1 RAFVANLLTAHC
13 GRTPGSVRRLKS
25 TFTRPLVAA
34 LRACALGGGM
44 LGACG
49 LAGCAQTADPN
60 ANTAGSVSAPGGTT
74 FPAGSVGASGTS
86 SPSSVGAPGGNSSAT
101 NTSSGPN
108 AGQTTPA
115 GSTSSP
121 TNTTSG
127 PTTTT
132 PQTGASQ
139 SSS

>member
-1 RAFVANLLTAHC
+1 PRVGCNASPAVQQRHGKRHRRKLPLKMRAFVANLLTAHC

-86 SPSSVGAPGGNSSAT
+86 SPS
-101 NTSSGPN
+101 
-108 AGQTTPA
+108 
-115 GSTSSP
+115 
-121 TNTTSG
+121 
-127 PTTTT
+127 
-132 PQTGASQ
+132 
-139 SSS
+139 